1 MATAAGTA
9 SATSFI
15 SATLTAPANSTE
27 SLAQNGT
34 TVGWMRESGGRG
46 TLTLITTCLLTMFI
60 CTWVV
65 IHRRVY
71 RSNSMGQWH
80 KTAIFLK
87 AIVAP
92 EFIAVEGL
100 QEWSQAKKMVAQ
112 CAEYKDDEGKSME
125 LIHAFYISMLALR
138 YRVGKTTSRVI
149 WPNQYIWLL
158 RHGFIEWR
166 NHAEWGLLRR
176 DIEDKSN
183 TDGFAKATAL
193 VQVFWFVAQC
203 IMRSAHDLPLAPL
216 ESMTISYI
224 PLFAVTY
231 YFWWFKPKDIMSP
244 TVINLPNMT
253 SSQREELEDLAI
265 SSDFDDEG
273 LDRQNSWGNIWALTP
288 RVFEKE
294 YNDARKAERLERQA
308 QPMVSDGKGGVNV
321 TVVSEIAVYKEERVV
336 AHWDP
341 DLYGS
346 WLWPLICLFGASFGA
361 LHLIS
366 WETHFPTLT
375 ELWLWRAS
383 AIASIVSLLVFMH
396 YPRVVLKWGGPVTM
410 LSIISPAIY
419 LLSRIVMIAGAIA
432 AFRRADPALYETYV
446 VSDYWIHIL

>member
-1 MATAAGTA
+1 MATAAGPA
-9 SATSFI
+9 SATSLV
-15 SATLTAPANSTE
+15 SATFTNSVNTTGA
-27 SLAQNGT
+27 LAQNAT
-34 TVGWMRESGGRG
+34 MVGWMRESGGRG

-71 RSNSMGQWH
+71 SSDSMGQWH
-80 KTAIFLK
+80 KGAIFLK

-100 QEWSQAKKMVAQ
+100 QEWSQVRKMVAQ
-112 CAEYKDDEGKSME
+112 CAEYKDEEGKSME

-138 YRVGKTTSRVI
+138 YRVNRTTARVI

-158 RHGFIEWR
+158 QNGFIQWKD
-166 NHAEWGLLRR
+166 HAAWGLSKR

-203 IMRSAHDLPLAPL
+203 IMRATHDLPLAPL

-231 YFWWFKPKDIMSP
+231 FFWWFKPKDIMSP
-244 TVINLPNMT
+244 TIVDLPTMT
-253 SSQREELEDLAI
+253 SAQREEFEDLAI

-273 LDRQNSWGNIWALTP
+273 LERQNSWGNIWALTP

-294 YNDARKAERLERQA
+294 YEVAKRAERLEQQTRT
-308 QPMVSDGKGGVNV
+308 VYSNGKGGVNV
-321 TVVSEIAVYKEERVV
+321 AVTSEVAVYKGERVV

-366 WETHFPTLT
+366 WETHFPTFV

-383 AIASIVSLLVFMH
+383 AIASIVSLLIFMH
-396 YPRVVLKWGGPVTM
+396 YPRVVLRWGGPLTL
-410 LSIISPAIY
+410 LSIISPAMY
-419 LLSRIVMIAGAIA
+419 LMSRVVMIAGAIA
-432 AFRRADPALYETYV
+432 AFRLSDPALYETYV

>member
-15 SATLTAPANSTE
+15 SATFTAPSNSTE
-27 SLAQNGT
+27 SLAQNAT

-125 LIHAFYISMLALR
+125 LIHAFYITMLALR

-149 WPNQYIWLL
+149 WPNQYVWLL

-166 NHAEWGLLRR
+166 NHTEWGLLRR

-253 SSQREELEDLAI
+253 SSQREEFEDLAI
-265 SSDFDDEG
+265 SSDFDDE
-273 LDRQNSWGNIWALTP
+273 
-288 RVFEKE
+288 V
-294 YNDARKAERLERQA
+294 
-308 QPMVSDGKGGVNV
+308 
-321 TVVSEIAVYKEERVV
+321 
-336 AHWDP
+336 
-341 DLYGS
+341 
-346 WLWPLICLFGASFGA
+346 
-361 LHLIS
+361 
-366 WETHFPTLT
+366 
-375 ELWLWRAS
+375 
-383 AIASIVSLLVFMH
+383 
-396 YPRVVLKWGGPVTM
+396 
-410 LSIISPAIY
+410 
-419 LLSRIVMIAGAIA
+419 
-432 AFRRADPALYETYV
+432 
-446 VSDYWIHIL
+446 